1 MSASSIDASS
11 RWETLVAARPQE
23 LHPGDLQRFTQTCY
37 GLPSLVVVDED
48 AKLQQIGQLG
58 HELRNALTSVLAA
71 AEIVRHRCGE
81 SVEIEHEVITRQVRR
96 MRKLVDEMLVLTGR
110 KQ

>member
-1 MSASSIDASS
+1 M
-11 RWETLVAARPQE
+11 
-23 LHPGDLQRFTQTCY
+23 
-37 GLPSLVVVDED
+37 VDED
-48 AKLQQIGQLG
+48 EKLQQIGTLG

-71 AEIVRHRCGE
+71 AEIIKRRCGAAAE
-81 SVEIEHEVITRQVRR
+81 TEHDVITRQVQR